1 MQAILKQL
9 DFELEEFEVRKGAI
23 ETLFIG
29 GGTPST
35 VSPELYAPFFEKI
48 APFLAQDAEITSEAN
63 PNSADRKWLE
73 GMHTLGVNRISF
85 GVQSFDPEKLR
96 FLGRNHTQK
105 QAVEAPHLAQEARFE
120 NISIDLIYG
129 TAVDTESLLFRDLET
144 AFSLPIN
151 HLSAYSLTI
160 EEGTPFQN
168 SPEVSNDNENLA
180 RRFTER
186 IRQTF
191 PQYEISN
198 FGNYRS
204 RHNLGYWQYKD
215 YIGIGSGAVG
225 FTKNRRFYPLPS
237 IEAYIADPLQRET
250 ETLDCDAIKSE
261 KVLLGLRSI
270 VGIDVALLNEEEYQR
285 AEILLHEGK
294 LIRRNNKLYNPD
306 YFLSDE
312 IALFLLD

>member
-9 DFELEEFEVRKGAI
+9 DFELEQFAVTRGAI

-35 VSPELYAPFFEKI
+35 IKPEHYAPFFEKI
-48 APFLAQDAEITSEAN
+48 SPYLAEDAEITSEAN

-85 GVQSFDPEKLR
+85 GVQSFDPGKLR
-96 FLGRNHTQK
+96 FLGRNHNEK
-105 QAVEAPHLAQEARFE
+105 QAQEAPLLAYEVGFE

-129 TAVDTESLLFRDLET
+129 TAPDTEALLFNDLEI
-144 AFSLPIN
+144 AFSLPLN

-160 EEGTPFQN
+160 ETGTPFQK
-168 SPEVSNDNENLA
+168 SPEVSNDDETIA
-180 RRFTER
+180 RRFRDR
-186 IRQTF
+186 ICETF

-225 FTKNRRFYPLPS
+225 FKQNRRFYPLPS
-237 IEAYIADPLQRET
+237 IEAYIADPMRRET
-250 ETLDCDAIKSE
+250 EVLDTEAIKSE

-270 VGIDVALLNEEEYQR
+270 VGIDTALLNEKEHKR

-294 LIRRNNKLYNPD
+294 LLRQNGRLYNPD

-312 IALFLLD
+312 IALFLLS

>member
-1 MQAILKQL
+1 MQAILKQF
-9 DFELEEFEVRKGAI
+9 DFELEQFAVTRGAI

-35 VSPELYAPFFEKI
+35 IKPEYYAPFFEKI
-48 APFLAQDAEITSEAN
+48 SPYLAEDAEITSEAN

-73 GMHTLGVNRISF
+73 GMHALGVNRISF
-85 GVQSFDPEKLR
+85 GVQSFDTQKLR
-96 FLGRNHTQK
+96 FLGRNHNEK
-105 QAVEAPHLAQEARFE
+105 QAQEAPCLAKEAGFE

-129 TAVDTESLLFRDLET
+129 TAPDTEALLFNDLEI
-144 AFSLPIN
+144 AFSLPLN

-160 EEGTPFQN
+160 ETGTPFQK
-168 SPEVSNDNENLA
+168 SPEVSNDDETIA
-180 RRFTER
+180 RRFRDR
-186 IRQTF
+186 ICETF

-225 FTKNRRFYPLPS
+225 FKQNRRFYPLPS
-237 IEAYIADPLQRET
+237 IEAYIADPLQREI
-250 ETLDCDAIKSE
+250 EVLDTKAIKNE
-261 KVLLGLRSI
+261 KILLGLRSI
-270 VGIDVALLNEEEYQR
+270 VGIDTAWLNEAEHKR

-294 LIRRNNKLYNPD
+294 LLRQNGRLYNPD

-312 IALFLLD
+312 IALFLLS